1 MTQRDVL
8 DYWFGKAPENRGEFW
23 FGGDEETD
31 LEIRERFGELYRE
44 AEARDLDHWAH
55 TASGRLALIILLDQ
69 FSRNIHRDDPRA
81 YDNDSR
87 AQWLVEDGVH
97 AGMDRELGP
106 YQRAFFY
113 MPLMHAENRTA
124 QNHSVELFTHLA
136 AEYPEECAGFVKHA
150 EQHRDVVARF
160 GRFPHRNELL
170 GRETTDA
177 EAEMLKR
184 GRFG

>member
-31 LEIRERFGELYRE
+31 LGIRERFGELYRE

-124 QNHSVELFTHLA
+124 QNHSVELVYPPCRRVPRGVRRLRQTRRA
-136 AEYPEECAGFVKHA
+136 AP
-150 EQHRDVVARF
+150 
-160 GRFPHRNELL
+160 GRCSAIRAVSPSQ
-170 GRETTDA
+170 
-177 EAEMLKR
+177 
-184 GRFG
+184 